1 MIGKDLSGTAQQLA
15 WTGMD
20 AYEDGEYKDAID
32 YFQQLKDHDSD
43 WWDTLSDYDKQLI
56 NKGVEQLNE
65 EKGIYHN
72 DVKGKVN
79 KLLSEDD

>member
-1 MIGKDLSGTAQQLA
+1 MIVETNDINILSKIKA
-15 WTGMD
+15 
-20 AYEDGEYKDAID
+20 
-32 YFQQLKDHDSD
+32 YFQQLKDHDQD
-43 WWDTLSDYDKQLI
+43 WWDTLSDCDKQLI

-79 KLLSEDD
+79 KLLSEDDYNKPASNKEINTIRI